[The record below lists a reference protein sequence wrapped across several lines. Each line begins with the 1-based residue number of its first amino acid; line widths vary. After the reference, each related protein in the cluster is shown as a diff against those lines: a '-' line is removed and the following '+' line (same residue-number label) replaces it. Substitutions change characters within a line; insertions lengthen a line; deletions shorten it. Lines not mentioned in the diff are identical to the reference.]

1 MKQKLH
7 AHIWH
12 FKLTD
17 GETRDCAAYFRKRAG
32 EMAAALN
39 CRLVAMSGIKVEHMR
54 GGVRMIV
61 GTALLEN
68 PGENVLAFP
77 KSKRRQSS

>member
-7 AHIWH
+7 ERIWQ
-12 FKLTD
+12 FKLVD
-17 GETRDCAAYFRKRAG
+17 VETRDCAAYFRKRAS

-39 CRLVAMSGIKVEHMR
+39 CRLVAMSGIKIEQMR
-54 GGVRMIV
+54 GDVRMVV

-68 PGENVLAFP
+68 PRENVLAFS
-77 KSKRRQSS
+77 KLKRRQSS

>member
-1 MKQKLH
+1 MNQKLH
-7 AHIWH
+7 EHIWH
-12 FKLTD
+12 FKLMD
-17 GETRDCAAYFRKRAG
+17 VETRDCAAYFRKRAS

-39 CRLVAMSGIKVEHMR
+39 CRLVAMSRIKVEHMR
-54 GGVRMIV
+54 GDVRMVV

-68 PGENVLAFP
+68 ARGNVLAFP